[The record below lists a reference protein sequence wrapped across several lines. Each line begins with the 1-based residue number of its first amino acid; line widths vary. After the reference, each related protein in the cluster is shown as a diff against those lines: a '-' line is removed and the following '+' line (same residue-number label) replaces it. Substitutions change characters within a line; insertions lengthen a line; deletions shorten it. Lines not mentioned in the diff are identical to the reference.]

1 METPRIYK
9 YTVVLAILAVAI
21 LLVVAITQTAIL
33 NNLKQKQNAL
43 NAQNNQI
50 EQNISEIDK
59 EISVREN
66 QEFTDD
72 YLEQENNYGN
82 KGDVI
87 LKK

>member
-50 EQNISEIDK
+50 EQDISEIDK
-59 EISVREN
+59 EIAVREN

>member
-50 EQNISEIDK
+50 EQDISEIDK